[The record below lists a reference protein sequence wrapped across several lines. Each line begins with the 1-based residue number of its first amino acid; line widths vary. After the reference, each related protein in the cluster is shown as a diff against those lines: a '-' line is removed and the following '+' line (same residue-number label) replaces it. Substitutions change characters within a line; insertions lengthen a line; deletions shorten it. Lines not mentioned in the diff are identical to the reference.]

1 MAANRKLRVFVIF
14 LNMCCLEL
22 LAVIFVA
29 STWHLSDFDK
39 FIGMPVNQNLVSFL
53 KILMLG
59 YAKQINTNTGIL

>member
-1 MAANRKLRVFVIF
+1 
-14 LNMCCLEL
+14 MCCLEL

-59 YAKQINTNTGIL
+59 YAKHINTNTGIL